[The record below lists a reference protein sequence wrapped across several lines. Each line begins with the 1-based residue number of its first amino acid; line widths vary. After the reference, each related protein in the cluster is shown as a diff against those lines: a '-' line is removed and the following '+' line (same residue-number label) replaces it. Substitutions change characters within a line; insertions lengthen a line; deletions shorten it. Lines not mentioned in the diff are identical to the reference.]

1 MLSHSAHPCPDEI
14 FCRAPH
20 SGNEIMALF
29 LSTTLNKV
37 DAKRRVS
44 VPASFR
50 AALGEEIHQGIVVFR
65 SLQVEALDA
74 CSVKHLEILS
84 ASLERLNLS
93 PQMYELIETTLYGGS
108 VLLPV
113 DADGRIILPEHLCEA
128 AGIKDEA
135 VFLGRRRTFQIWNP
149 QTFAAHDKKAREGA
163 KAQNISL
170 SKIIADASARA
181 EREAS

>member
-1 MLSHSAHPCPDEI
+1 
-14 FCRAPH
+14 
-20 SGNEIMALF
+20 MALF